1 MPFMPSQP
9 RGDWKRKYGKRKYR
23 GMEYASTEKASTNVQ
38 GWKTQVPQRE
48 EQDYLWMDVFK
59 EQITL

>member
-1 MPFMPSQP
+1 
-9 RGDWKRKYGKRKYR
+9 
-23 GMEYASTEKASTNVQ
+23 VQ
-38 GWKTQVPQRE
+38 GWKTQVRKRE